1 MQTETSQAKTQP
13 EPADTATAAPATWQ
27 DALRQHITGPMFS
40 LAFHIIVLVLLGTLV
55 VVVPAA
61 KKDDVNPVQIAE
73 LEPVLPP
80 PEEEP
85 TPAEITAID
94 TSNPALDRYDSNNL
108 PQMEDVGVTDVQVVS
123 DINIPTSLTIPDSNS
138 ALKLRGVLPFGHRG
152 GGGNGLGDGGEGDGH
167 GNLSSELQGVFYDL
181 KQTKDRRP
189 TDDFRGIPT
198 GGWQTGRVAPTLRIM
213 RAFVNGNWRREYD
226 SRGNVHYPE
235 LDRFY
240 SAPVRLW
247 TSCFY
252 TADSIDAER
261 APQDFGC
268 ENVDPSAWV
277 CIYSGNVVAPFSG
290 KFRFLGAADDVIL
303 VRFNKEI
310 VLDYGWASY
319 SVGTYFHNSFQGG
332 ERDLQLLKET
342 SANSTRS
349 KSPLYSKHPLEVYGN
364 NSNPSYNLAKGAVIT
379 VKEGEIYPIEILIS
393 EMPGGSYHQALY
405 VEQLDAN
412 GRPFESNPEY
422 RPLFRTTLALPD
434 RQPSLPYPKFAPY
447 GPVWKVV
454 NSAAT
459 AASGT
464 GTATQSL
471 LGNRTTPRSAR
482 VNENDDDLSL

>member
-1 MQTETSQAKTQP
+1 MQTESSQAKTEP
-13 EPADTATAAPATWQ
+13 EHADTMTAAPATWQ

-40 LAFHIIVLVLLGTLV
+40 LAFHIIVLVLLGTIV
-55 VVVPAA
+55 VIVPAA
-61 KKDDVNPVQIAE
+61 RKDDVNPVQIAE

-85 TPAEITAID
+85 TPAEITAVD

-108 PQMEDVGVTDVQVVS
+108 PQMEDVGVTDVQIVS
-123 DINIPTSLTIPDSNS
+123 DINIPTALTIPDSNS

-152 GGGNGLGDGGEGDGH
+152 GGGNGLGDGSEGDGR
-167 GNLSSELQGVFYDL
+167 GNLTSELQGVFYDL

-189 TDDFRGIPT
+189 TEDFRNIPP
-198 GGWQTGRVAPTLRIM
+198 GGWTLDRVPPLMKVM
-213 RAFVNGNWRREYD
+213 RPFVNGNWRREYD

-252 TADSIDAER
+252 TADRIDAER

-290 KFRFLGAADDVIL
+290 KFRFIGAADDVIL

-310 VLDYGWASY
+310 VLDYGYATMTAGFHFADHANDLAQLKSSSSN
-319 SVGTYFHNSFQGG
+319 SVRN
-332 ERDLQLLKET
+332 R
-342 SANSTRS
+342 
-349 KSPLYSKHPLEVYGN
+349 SPLYAKHPLEVYLPYGN
-364 NSNPSYNLAKGAVIT
+364 DNTPAHALAKGSIIT
-379 VKEGEIYPIEILIS
+379 VKEGEVYPIEILIS
-393 EMPGGSYHQALY
+393 EIPGGDYYQILY
-405 VEQLDAN
+405 VEQLDDS
-412 GRPFESNPEY
+412 GRPFENNPEY